1 MIRSYVNKDF
11 VEQKG
16 EKQFEKEEERRED
29 VKVNGRSEIGGER
42 KEKEYTEN
50 RRRTACGMCGGLC
63 SVY

>member
-1 MIRSYVNKDF
+1 MIRSYVNEDF

-29 VKVNGRSEIGGER
+29 VTVMGRSEIGGER
-42 KEKEYTEN
+42 KEKEYTED
-50 RRRTACGMCGGLC
+50 RRTASGMCGGLC